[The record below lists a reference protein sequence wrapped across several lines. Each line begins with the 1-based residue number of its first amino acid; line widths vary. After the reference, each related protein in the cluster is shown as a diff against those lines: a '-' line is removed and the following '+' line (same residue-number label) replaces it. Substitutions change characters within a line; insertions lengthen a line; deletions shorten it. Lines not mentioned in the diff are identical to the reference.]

1 MRYSSGRAPMGC
13 PSAGSS
19 VVVPEEGSDTED
31 SGSLAGGAED
41 SGALEA
47 GVLEDGA
54 LLVVCDGMGGA
65 KGGSTASST
74 ASTTSSA
81 SR

>member
-1 MRYSSGRAPMGC
+1 MGC

-31 SGSLAGGAED
+31 SG
-41 SGALEA
+41 ALEA

-54 LLVVCDGMGGA
+54 LLEDGVMTP
-65 KGGSTASST
+65 GSLL
-74 ASTTSSA
+74 TSVPGP
-81 SR
+81 

>member
-1 MRYSSGRAPMGC
+1 MGC

-31 SGSLAGGAED
+31 SGSLVGGAED

-54 LLVVCDGMGGA
+54 LLEDGVMTP
-65 KGGSTASST
+65 GSLL
-74 ASTTSSA
+74 TSVPGP
-81 SR
+81 